1 MSVKAMQASGT
12 VRLENRDLFVGAKIP
27 EEIKVLPKILNS
39 LDQVTFRKLL
49 QGKIF
54 SQSDIS

>member
-1 MSVKAMQASGT
+1 MSVKAVQASGT

-54 SQSDIS
+54 CAK